1 MQAVSRL
8 AGDWFIDLF
17 TGEAEKLIESL
28 RGRTTARQGLGAPSA
43 YWWIPGLPEPHSSGV
58 IAAVDGGG
66 GLEPLGGFGAIYIAR
81 AYGYVEGGEPERGL
95 ELRFYPVR
103 ELRVLDAL
111 RSWLEHRVAVRL
123 VYRLPPGS
131 ILLMDGS
138 LWATVTAGLTA
149 VAKLASRGV
158 QSLGWVYAALLSSYM
173 LAEVSELVRSAGER
187 GITIAYVS
195 KDHGL
200 RALKEK
206 VLLEAVA
213 ERVRA
218 LQPLVSRALDYY
230 PLALREQL
238 LEARRLVPSELR
250 GIFDAALDMSYRDTG
265 FIQDTTGPGP
275 GYSWLLRLP
284 LPQRLSQVI
293 SRGGL
298 KGLVERAAAKAEAL
312 LAEEPEAEEFRSLA
326 ERLPRLLDELP
337 CSRMLYVRLNSS
349 DHPLLVELPGEPG
362 CYYSPGRVLEEP
374 GSTVEEVVAALR
386 RGYAGPEYYNIPL
399 IAAHM
404 NATLSSS
411 QLTSYMRL
419 LEQLAAARGLQL
431 RLARRSLIGRNLP
444 RRRRRL
450 L

>member
-1 MQAVSRL
+1 MPRL

-17 TGEAEKLIESL
+17 TSEAEKLIESL
-28 RGRTTARQGLGAPSA
+28 RSRSGARQVDAPPA
-43 YWWIPGLPEPHSSGV
+43 YWWIPGLPEPRGSRGLV
-58 IAAVDGGG
+58 AAVDGGG
-66 GLEPLGGFGAIYIAR
+66 GLEPLGSSGAVYIAR

-103 ELRVLDAL
+103 ETRVLDAL
-111 RSWLEHRVAVRL
+111 RSWLEHRIAVRL
-123 VYRLPPGS
+123 AYRLPPGS

-149 VAKLASRGV
+149 LARLASRGV
-158 QSLGWVYAALLSSYM
+158 QSLSWVYAALLSGYM
-173 LAEVSELVRSAGER
+173 LAEVSGLARAARER
-187 GITIAYVS
+187 GVTVAYVS

-206 VLLEAVA
+206 IFLETAA
-213 ERVRA
+213 EKVRA

-250 GIFDAALDMSYRDTG
+250 GIFDAALDMSYRDTS
-265 FIQDTTGPGP
+265 FLSDTTGPGL
-275 GYSWLLRLP
+275 GYSWLLRMP
-284 LPQRLSQVI
+284 PPQKLSQALA
-293 SRGGL
+293 RGGVR
-298 KGLVERAAAKAEAL
+298 GLIERAAARAEAL

-337 CSRMLYVRLNSS
+337 CSRMFYVRLGVG

-374 GSTVEEVVAALR
+374 GSLVEEVVATLR
-386 RGYAGPEYYNIPL
+386 NGYAGPEYYNVQL

-404 NATLSSS
+404 NATLTSS
-411 QLTSYMRL
+411 QLASYMRL
-419 LEQLAAARGLQL
+419 LEQLAAALGLQL
-431 RLARRSLIGRNLP
+431 RLARRSLTSRSLP
-444 RRRRRL
+444 RKRRRL
-450 L
+450 V